1 MEYIFQQEIDE
12 NLKSLISLLA
22 LCKILYLN
30 DETREIYGK
39 LKTDLRRKARPIPE
53 NDLWIAALS
62 IQHSFRL
69 ITKDK
74 HFEFI
79 DNLNYENW
87 LD

>member
-1 MEYIFQQEIDE
+1 MEYIFQQDIDE

-22 LCKILYLN
+22 LCKIAYLN
-30 DETREIYGK
+30 DETGRIYGK
-39 LKTDLRRKARPIPE
+39 LKTELPRKARPIPE

-69 ITKDK
+69 ITEDK